1 MNHPRRVFLAGVLL
15 LLPLAVTV
23 FVVVWAVTFIYG
35 FVGPGTVVGRFLT
48 SLGLGFSSSSLLAYL
63 IGILMVA
70 AIVYVLGLVAILLQE
85 RLQDALDRI
94 MRRIPLVGTVY
105 DLSRRFVSMMDHKD
119 ADGLKSMSPVWCFFG
134 GGRDGAAVL
143 ALLPSHQPIMVG
155 EARYLG
161 ILVPTA
167 PVPIGGGLIYVPE
180 NWVVPAEIGM
190 DQLMSIYVSMGVTP
204 PKDIPASPPAAPPAK
219 IAAEAGGEPSRNAA
233 APPPVTG

>member
-1 MNHPRRVFLAGVLL
+1 MRRVFLAGVLL
-15 LLPLAVTV
+15 LLPLAVTA
-23 FVVVWAVTFIYG
+23 FVVGWSVSFIYG

-48 SLGLGFSSSSLLAYL
+48 SLGLGFSSSSLAAYL
-63 IGILMVA
+63 IGILMVVA
-70 AIVYVLGLVAILLQE
+70 LIYLLGLIAIVLQE
-85 RLQDALDRI
+85 RLQNALDRI
-94 MRRIPLVGTVY
+94 MRRIPLIGTVY
-105 DLSRRFVSMMDHKD
+105 DLSRRFVSMVDRKD

-143 ALLPSHQPIMVG
+143 ALLTSHEPVMVG

-180 NWVVPAEIGM
+180 DWVSDAAIGM

-204 PKDIPASPPAAPPAK
+204 PKDIVAPDSRA
-219 IAAEAGGEPSRNAA
+219 PSTPRAQR
-233 APPPVTG
+233 V

>member
-1 MNHPRRVFLAGVLL
+1 MRRVFLAGVLL
-15 LLPLAVTV
+15 LLPLAVTA
-23 FVVVWAVTFIYG
+23 FVVGWSVSFIYG

-48 SLGLGFSSSSLLAYL
+48 SLGLGFSSSSLAAYL
-63 IGILMVA
+63 IGILMVVA
-70 AIVYVLGLVAILLQE
+70 LIYLLGLVAIVLQE
-85 RLQDALDRI
+85 RLQDALDRV

-105 DLSRRFVSMMDHKD
+105 DLSRRFVSMVDRKD

-143 ALLPSHQPIMVG
+143 ALLPSHEPVMVG

-167 PVPIGGGLIYVPE
+167 PVPIGGGLVYVPE
-180 NWVVPAEIGM
+180 DWVSDAEIGM

-204 PKDIPASPPAAPPAK
+204 PKDIAAQVSRPPS
-219 IAAEAGGEPSRNAA
+219 EVS
-233 APPPVTG
+233 TT

>member
-1 MNHPRRVFLAGVLL
+1 MRRVFLAGVLL
-15 LLPLAVTV
+15 LLPLAVTA
-23 FVVVWAVTFIYG
+23 FVVAWSVSFIYG

-63 IGILMVA
+63 IGILIVIAMIYLLGLI
-70 AIVYVLGLVAILLQE
+70 AIVLQE

-94 MRRIPLVGTVY
+94 MRRIPLIGTVY
-105 DLSRRFVSMMDHKD
+105 DLSRRFVSMVDRKD

-143 ALLPSHQPIMVG
+143 ALLTSHEPVMVG
-155 EARYLG
+155 GARYLG
-161 ILVPTA
+161 VLIPTA

-180 NWVVPAEIGM
+180 DWVSDAEIGM

-204 PKDIPASPPAAPPAK
+204 PKDIVIEPGKPAAATVP
-219 IAAEAGGEPSRNAA
+219 
-233 APPPVTG
+233 T

>member
-1 MNHPRRVFLAGVLL
+1 MRRVFLAGVLL
-15 LLPLAVTV
+15 LLPLAVTA
-23 FVVVWAVTFIYG
+23 FVVGWSVSFIYG

-48 SLGLGFSSSSLLAYL
+48 SLGLGFSSSSLAAYL
-63 IGILMVA
+63 IGILMVVA
-70 AIVYVLGLVAILLQE
+70 LIYLLGLIAIVLQE
-85 RLQDALDRI
+85 RLQNALDRV

-105 DLSRRFVSMMDHKD
+105 DLSRRFVSMVDRKD

-143 ALLPSHQPIMVG
+143 ALLTSHQPVLVG

-161 ILVPTA
+161 VLVPTA

-180 NWVVPAEIGM
+180 DWVSDAEIGM

-204 PKDIPASPPAAPPAK
+204 PKDIAVPASRV
-219 IAAEAGGEPSRNAA
+219 PSTPGAQR
-233 APPPVTG
+233 G